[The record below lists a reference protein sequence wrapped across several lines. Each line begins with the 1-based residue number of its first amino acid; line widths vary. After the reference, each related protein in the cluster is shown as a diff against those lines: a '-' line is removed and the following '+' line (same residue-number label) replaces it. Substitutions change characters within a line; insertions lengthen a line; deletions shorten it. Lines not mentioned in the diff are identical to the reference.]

1 MTSRPRFTFHLPLP
15 AFALA
20 TLGLLIMIATA
31 PGLAQTFTV
40 LHTFTH
46 YGDGGEPMAGL
57 TMDRD
62 GNLYGTTSAGG
73 AGYGTVF
80 KLSHSESV
88 WVLTT
93 L

>member
-1 MTSRPRFTFHLPLP
+1 MVL
-15 AFALA
+15 AA
-20 TLGLLIMIATA
+20 TLTQ
-31 PGLAQTFTV
+31 AQTFTV